1 MPKYKHIF
9 FDLDNTLYDF
19 TSNSYKA
26 MEDAFEKL
34 QLTKQLPSFEVFFSV
49 YKGINDQLWSDYRQK
64 KITKESLRGR
74 RFQESLAHFGVQ
86 LDYNPTKIDDLYLE
100 IMPSKTILFPN
111 TIEVLETL
119 KSRAYKMHIITN
131 GFKEVQSKKMKNTG
145 LAPFFDKLFI
155 SEEIK
160 SHKPSHETFEYAI
173 KSANAK
179 KSESIMIGD
188 SWESDIEG
196 AQNYGIDQAFY
207 NIDGINLK
215 GKTAPTFVIKQL
227 NDLLVI
233 LK

>member
-19 TSNSYKA
+19 TSNSFKA

-34 QLTKQLPSFEVFFSV
+34 QLTKQLPSFETFFSV

-64 KITKESLRGR
+64 KISKESLRGR
-74 RFQESLAHFGVQ
+74 RFQESLAHFGVK
-86 LDYNPTKIDDLYLE
+86 LDYDATKIDDLYLA

-119 KSRAYKMHIITN
+119 KKRAYKMHIITN

-145 LAPFFDKLFI
+145 LAPYFDKLFI

-196 AQNYGIDQAFY
+196 AQSFGIDQVFF
-207 NIDGINLK
+207 NIDKIELG
-215 GKTAPTFVIKQL
+215 GKKAPTFLINKL
-227 NDLLVI
+227 EELLPI
-233 LK
+233 LQ